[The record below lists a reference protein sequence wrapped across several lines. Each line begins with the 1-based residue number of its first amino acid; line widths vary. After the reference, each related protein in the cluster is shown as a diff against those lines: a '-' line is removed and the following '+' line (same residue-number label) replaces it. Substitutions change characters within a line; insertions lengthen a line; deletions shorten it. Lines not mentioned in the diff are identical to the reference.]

1 MIFQLSTGNA
11 LKFDVDGKGLIV
23 TQLVILK
30 PVNLFF
36 GLITNDVTKIFPRF
50 SNEKYKRAP

>member
-23 TQLVILK
+23 TQLVPLK

-50 SNEKYKRAP
+50 SNE